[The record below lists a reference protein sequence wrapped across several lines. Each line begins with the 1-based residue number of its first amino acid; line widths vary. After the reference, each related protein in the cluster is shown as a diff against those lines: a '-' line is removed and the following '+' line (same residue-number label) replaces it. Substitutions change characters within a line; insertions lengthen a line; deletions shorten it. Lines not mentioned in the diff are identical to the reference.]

1 MELGEIELE
10 EEEEEPWPNPNLPYN
25 LGLEIKVWIE

>member
-1 MELGEIELE
+1 MELEEIKME

-25 LGLEIKVWIE
+25 LRLEIKD